1 MIFPLG
7 YELTLRSPR
16 SPLPSFIHFCSI
28 QRARKGEQTTC
39 FVGGILNRLRP
50 RPKCLQFFCPLASV
64 SSALSL
70 WTGLVDL
77 CWNAAV
83 LSGQG
88 ECWKRGCVVGGVR
101 NDVIW
106 SPQWKG
112 ACVGRSGVAFGGL
125 VKERGDKYK
134 KVFNLECVC
143 FGSVLVHM
151 EPSLRVLFIYIK

>member
-1 MIFPLG
+1 MSLLCGLPV
-7 YELTLRSPR
+7 PR
-16 SPLPSFIHFCSI
+16 SVLPSFIHFCSI

-39 FVGGILNRLRP
+39 FGGGILTGLRP
-50 RPKCLQFFCPLASV
+50 RPKGLQFFCPLASV

-88 ECWKRGCVVGGVR
+88 EGWKGGVWWWGGVR

-106 SPQWKG
+106 SPQWKR
-112 ACVGRSGVAFGGL
+112 ACGGRTGVAFGGL
-125 VKERGDKYK
+125 VKERGEK
-134 KVFNLECVC
+134 
-143 FGSVLVHM
+143 
-151 EPSLRVLFIYIK
+151 